1 MLNQQ
6 HDMPAPQRSLT
17 MRLRFKFQSEK
28 LVNALRFFAAGGVT
42 DLTKL
47 KAVKLLYLA
56 DRAHLLEHGRP
67 IIGDRYIAMDLGPVP
82 ESSYQLLG
90 ALIAPDEVSTD
101 EAHDALIQSFAVDR
115 DRRYPT
121 LQSLQPPDMDVF
133 SDSEEDALRQTLEEY
148 GSKSASKL
156 VDITHEHVA
165 YKMADARRPNGSSV
179 DLPYEYF
186 FEDRD
191 TPARELALKQ
201 QEDFEFA
208 DDLQRFGRIALAQ
221 KKADPH

>member
-1 MLNQQ
+1 
-6 HDMPAPQRSLT
+6 

-56 DRAHLLEHGRP
+56 DRAHFLEHGRP
-67 IIGDRYIAMDLGPVP
+67 ILGDRYIAMDLGPVP

-101 EAHDALIQSFAVDR
+101 EAHDALIRSFAVER

-121 LQSLQPPDMDVF
+121 LQSLQAPDMDVF
-133 SDSEEDALRQTLEEY
+133 SDSEEAALKQTLEQY
-148 GSKSASKL
+148 GSKSARRL

-186 FEDRD
+186 FEYRD
-191 TPARELALKQ
+191 TPVSELALKH
-201 QEDFEFA
+201 QEDREFA
-208 DDLQRFGRIALAQ
+208 DELQRLGRLSLAR
-221 KKADPH
+221 KNTDPR